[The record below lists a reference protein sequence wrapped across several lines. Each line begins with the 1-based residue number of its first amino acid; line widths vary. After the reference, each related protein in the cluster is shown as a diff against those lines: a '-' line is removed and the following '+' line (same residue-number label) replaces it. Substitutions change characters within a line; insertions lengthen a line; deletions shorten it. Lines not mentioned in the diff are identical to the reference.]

1 MFKNG
6 TVAAVLAIAALVV
19 APVPSLAAA
28 PSTRPDTTS
37 AIRVSTHTYSI
48 PRSECLAMAQL
59 DPADASAILNHCY
72 ATTTFK
78 MGPLVAS
85 NKPAGGSMQPMA
97 AGCNLLGYS
106 WGDLVDD
113 HFWWRVE
120 VIGYFNLDS
129 CNNVE
134 WYDMWC
140 NYSWAFPWTVTE
152 NWCGAV
158 PGMNAYYY
166 YTATYVGIRYT
177 ASTPLG
183 GGTHGFHYGIN
194 YPYYYNI
201 TSW

>member
-19 APVPSLAAA
+19 NPLPSLAAA
-28 PSTRPDTTS
+28 PSTRPDTTA
-37 AIRVSTHTYSI
+37 AIRVSTYTYSI
-48 PRSECLAMAQL
+48 PASECLAMAQQ
-59 DPADASAILNHCY
+59 DPADAKAILNHCY

-85 NKPAGGSMQPMA
+85 TKPAGRSMQAMA
-97 AGCNLLGYS
+97 AGCTLRGYS

-113 HFWWRVE
+113 HLWWRVE

-140 NYSWAFPWTVTE
+140 NSSWAWPWTVTT

-158 PGMNAYYY
+158 PG
-166 YTATYVGIRYT
+166 
-177 ASTPLG
+177 
-183 GGTHGFHYGIN
+183 
-194 YPYYYNI
+194 
-201 TSW
+201 